1 MRNKLQCTQRVGYTF
16 KVVALSVS
24 EVIHR
29 VSLPCSTRTV
39 VRMLPDAID
48 NRVAE
53 VHVGAC
59 HVNLGTEHHG
69 AFFNLSGVHFLEQFE
84 CFLDGAVTVRAFHT
98 GLGRSA
104 FLSGNLLGGLLV
116 DICFAFFDE
125 ADGEV
130 P

>member
-1 MRNKLQCTQRVGYTF
+1 
-16 KVVALSVS
+16 
-24 EVIHR
+24 
-29 VSLPCSTRTV
+29 
-39 VRMLPDAID
+39 MLHDAID

-69 AFFNLSGVHFLEQFE
+69 AFFNLSGVHFLEQVESLFN
-84 CFLDGAVTVRAFHT
+84 GAVTVRAFYS
-98 GLGRSA
+98 GLGRST
-104 FLSGNLLGGLLV
+104 FLSGDLFGCLLV
-116 DICFAFFDE
+116 DIRFALFDE